1 MDFEMLP
8 HTSEAKFRAYGKT
21 LEERFVNAGRCL
33 TDIMFD
39 ISGLQ
44 IKERKH
50 EVIKGRDAKT
60 LLHNWLEELLFLLD
74 TERFV
79 LVKVEKPKL
88 TQTKEMWTFDCVILG
103 QKADDMTKRRGPEVK
118 AITYDEM
125 EVAQDHVQV
134 VVDV

>member
-1 MDFEMLP
+1 MDFEMLS

-21 LEERFVNAGRCL
+21 VEERFINAGRAM

-39 ISGLQ
+39 AAKLSPVVRRHL
-44 IKERKH
+44 
-50 EVIKGRDAKT
+50 VIKGRDGKT

-79 LVKVEKPKL
+79 LVKTEKPKI
-88 TQTKEMWTFDCVILG
+88 TQIKEMWTLDITLYG
-103 QKADDMTKRRGPEVK
+103 QIANETSPRRGPEVK
-118 AITYDEM
+118 AVTYAEM
-125 EVAQDHVQV
+125 EVTPEFVQV

>member
-1 MDFEMLP
+1 MDFEMLS

-21 LEERFVNAGRCL
+21 QEERFVNAGRCL

-39 ISGLQ
+39 TATLEL
-44 IKERKH
+44 KVRKH

-74 TERFV
+74 TEGFV
-79 LVKVEKPKL
+79 LVKVEKPKV

-103 QKADDMTKRRGPEVK
+103 QKADEKTARRGPEVK
-118 AITYDEM
+118 AVTYAEM
-125 EVAQDHVQV
+125 EVTPEFVQV